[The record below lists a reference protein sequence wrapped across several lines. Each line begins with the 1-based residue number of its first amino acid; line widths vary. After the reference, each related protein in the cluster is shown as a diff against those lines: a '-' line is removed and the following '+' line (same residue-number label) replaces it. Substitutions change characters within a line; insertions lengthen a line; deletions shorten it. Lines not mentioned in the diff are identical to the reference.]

1 MELLGL
7 GAEGY
12 GDELLWGF
20 ALTLWLALA
29 SFFLSCV
36 VGLLLGFVALSRRRL
51 ARGFWR
57 GYRSVA
63 MGVPSVLAIFF
74 VYFNLPYLLRS
85 ILAVDVEI
93 TALTAGIV
101 ALTLVYAA
109 YTGEVVR
116 GAVSNV
122 PAGQF
127 EAARALGVGTF
138 HLWRLVVIPQA
149 FRLALPGLT
158 NIWLILL
165 KDTALVSLVGLED
178 IVRVANIAAGTT
190 QEPFLFYIVAMLAFV
205 AVAGL
210 SMMAVHKAE
219 AWAGR
224 GFADA
229 R

>member
-1 MELLGL
+1 M
-7 GAEGY
+7 
-12 GDELLWGF
+12 
-20 ALTLWLALA
+20 
-29 SFFLSCV
+29 
-36 VGLLLGFVALSRRRL
+36 
-51 ARGFWR
+51 
-57 GYRSVA
+57 
-63 MGVPSVLAIFF
+63 
-74 VYFNLPYLLRS
+74 
-85 ILAVDVEI
+85 
-93 TALTAGIV
+93 
-101 ALTLVYAA
+101 VYAA

>member
-1 MELLGL
+1 MELLSL
-7 GAEGY
+7 GAQGY
-12 GDELLWGF
+12 GDELLWGL
-20 ALTLWLALA
+20 ALTLFLALT

-36 VGLLLGFVALSRRRL
+36 LGLAFGSIAVSRRRL
-51 ARGFWR
+51 ARGFWKV
-57 GYRSVA
+57 YTSIT
-63 MGVPSVLAIFF
+63 MGVPSILVIFF
-74 VYFNLPYLLRS
+74 VYFNLPFLLRS
-85 ILAVDVEI
+85 VLGVEVEI
-93 TALTAGIV
+93 SSLTAGIV

-127 EAARALGVGTF
+127 EAARALGVQTF
-138 HLWRLVVIPQA
+138 HLWRLIIVPQA
-149 FRLALPGLT
+149 VRLALPGLA

-190 QEPFLFYIVAMLAFV
+190 QEPFLFYIVAMAAFV

-210 SMMAVHKAE
+210 SMVAVHKTE
-219 AWAGR
+219 TWANKGL
-224 GFADA
+224 ADA

>member
-1 MELLGL
+1 MEVLGF
-7 GAEGY
+7 GSEGY
-12 GDELLWGF
+12 GDELLWGL
-20 ALTLWLALA
+20 ALTLSLALA
-29 SFFLSCV
+29 SFLLSCIL
-36 VGLLLGFVALSRRRL
+36 GLAFGFIARSRRPL
-51 ARGFWR
+51 ARAFWR
-57 GYRSVA
+57 AYTSVM
-63 MGVPSVLAIFF
+63 MGVPSVLVICFI
-74 VYFNLPYLLRS
+74 YFNLPFLLGS
-85 ILAVDVEI
+85 VLAINVEV

-109 YTGEVVR
+109 YAGEVVR

-122 PAGQF
+122 PVGQF
-127 EAARALGVGTF
+127 EAARALGVPTF
-138 HLWRLVVIPQA
+138 PLWRLIVIPQA
-149 FRLALPGLT
+149 LRLALPGLS

-210 SMMAVHKAE
+210 SMVAVHRAE
-219 AWAGR
+219 IWADR